1 MNRKVYLTHPI
12 PLNTAGH
19 AHKHIQKRQ
28 LSKMVRTQKKPRM
41 PPYCRPMPRVVR
53 TTAGPEEVFFLVSA
67 ARSSLRHKPAA
78 TPQPESHGHTHLR

>member
-1 MNRKVYLTHPI
+1 
-12 PLNTAGH
+12 
-19 AHKHIQKRQ
+19 
-28 LSKMVRTQKKPRM
+28 
-41 PPYCRPMPRVVR
+41 VVR